1 MGCSRVNLYHCSR
14 IKNVVTGKSG
24 VRDRDSNFDPLRTG
38 HVVLRMHNANFATL
52 DIISIIYLALNQSGL
67 FFSTRFLRRMS
78 ADIL

>member
-1 MGCSRVNLYHCSR
+1 MRVSFVIIHLN
-14 IKNVVTGKSG
+14 NVVTGKS
-24 VRDRDSNFDPLRTG
+24 RDSNFDPLRTG